1 MPVVAMAIHG
11 TRAVLP
17 PGGFWIHRAPIRVE
31 ILEVIDARDSR
42 HRSREMLARALGE
55 PLAP

>member
-1 MPVVAMAIHG
+1 MAIHG
-11 TRAVLP
+11 TRVVLP